1 MNDESYERA
10 KKRVK
15 EIKGFYSNLI
25 TYLVVNLVL
34 LIINLVTS
42 PDKLWFFWVAIFWG
56 VGILF
61 SAANIFLRK
70 GRFMGSEWE
79 EKKIKKMMDRENKND
94 S

>member
-1 MNDESYERA
+1 MNDESYEKAR
-10 KKRVK
+10 KRVK
-15 EIKGFYSNLI
+15 EIKGFYLNLI

-34 LIINLVTS
+34 LIINLVTK
-42 PDKLWFFWVAIFWG
+42 PHHLWFYWVAIFWG
-56 VGILF
+56 IGILF
-61 SAANIFLRK
+61 NAANVFLRK

>member
-1 MNDESYERA
+1 MNDESYEKAR
-10 KKRVK
+10 KRVK
-15 EIKGFYSNLI
+15 EIKGFYLNLI

-34 LIINLVTS
+34 LIINLVTR
-42 PDKLWFFWVAIFWG
+42 PHHLWFYWVAIFWG
-56 VGILF
+56 IGILF
-61 SAANIFLRK
+61 NAANIFLRK

>member
-1 MNDESYERA
+1 MNDESYEKAR
-10 KKRVK
+10 KRVK
-15 EIKGFYSNLI
+15 EIKGFYLNLI

-34 LIINLVTS
+34 LIINLVTK
-42 PDKLWFFWVAIFWG
+42 PHHLWFYWVAIFWG
-56 VGILF
+56 IGILF
-61 SAANIFLRK
+61 NAANIFLRK

>member
-1 MNDESYERA
+1 MNDESYEKAR
-10 KKRVK
+10 KRVK
-15 EIKGFYSNLI
+15 EIKGFYLNLI

-34 LIINLVTS
+34 LIINLVTR
-42 PDKLWFFWVAIFWG
+42 PHHLWFYWVAIFWG
-56 VGILF
+56 IGIVF
-61 SAANIFLRK
+61 NAANIFLRK

>member
-1 MNDESYERA
+1 MNDESYEKAR
-10 KKRVK
+10 KRVK
-15 EIKGFYSNLI
+15 EIKGFYLNLI

-34 LIINLVTS
+34 LIINLVTR
-42 PDKLWFFWVAIFWG
+42 PHHLWFYWVAIFWG
-56 VGILF
+56 IGILF
-61 SAANIFLRK
+61 NAANVFLRK

>member
-1 MNDESYERA
+1 MNDESYEKAR
-10 KKRVK
+10 KRVK
-15 EIKGFYSNLI
+15 EIKGFYFNLI

-34 LIINLVTS
+34 LIINLVTR
-42 PDKLWFFWVAIFWG
+42 PHHLWFYWVAIFWG
-56 VGILF
+56 IGILF
-61 SAANIFLRK
+61 NAANVFLRK